1 MTVTVTTRGAR
12 ELALRFDHF
21 PPQLQGKL
29 EERIGEITTAL
40 YGAVSAAAIGRFA
53 HPTGLL
59 QSEVRRRVYGDSPDR
74 VAGVVSV
81 FAGGDQNE
89 YAKAATLEY
98 GSKRG
103 RKVAARAGS
112 GAWMR
117 ITGSSRRVYA
127 RISSPAVIAA
137 YRYLR
142 DPLDEAR
149 PEIVAALTEAI
160 SEVIAE
166 EDIGVAA

>member
-12 ELALRFDHF
+12 ELALRFEQF
-21 PPQLQGKL
+21 PVELHQKL
-29 EERIGEITTAL
+29 KERIGEITEAL
-40 YGAVSAAAIGRFA
+40 YGAVSAAAIDRFA
-53 HPTGLL
+53 HPTGRL
-59 QSEVRRRVYGDSPDR
+59 QSEVMKRIYGDNPER

-81 FAGGDQNE
+81 YAGGDQNE

-98 GSKRG
+98 GSNRP
-103 RKVAARAGS
+103 RKVASESGVMMRLNGSKRRILARMS
-112 GAWMR
+112 KPTV
-117 ITGSSRRVYA
+117 IT
-127 RISSPAVIAA
+127 A

-149 PEIVAALTEAI
+149 PEIIAALTEAI
-160 SEVIAE
+160 SEVIAQ